1 MFRFGNPEYLYLL
14 LLIPVLGLLF
24 GLAQHNKKKALA
36 RFGDLSV
43 IEQLMPFVSKSK
55 PVLKF
60 IFLTIAI
67 VSIIFALSD
76 PQFGS
81 KLEKV
86 KRKGAEI
93 IIALDVSNS
102 MLAED
107 IKPNRL
113 ERAKQAISKLVDN
126 LENDRIGLVVFAGD
140 SYIQVPVT
148 SDYTAAKMF
157 LSSINTNIVS
167 KQGTAIGSAIDLAM
181 NSFTPESEMEKA
193 LIIITDGENHEDDAV
208 KAAKLAKEKGI
219 TIHTIGMGSPQG
231 APIPLNKGYG
241 QTIFQQD
248 KDGNTVISKLD
259 QKTLQEIANAGEGVF
274 IRANNTQTGLN
285 KLFERINKMEKK
297 EMEEKIYT
305 EFEHRFQYLLAIALF
320 FILLDFFI
328 PERKSK
334 WSKNFNIFKINA

>member
-1 MFRFGNPEYLYLL
+1 MFRFGNPIYLYLL
-14 LLIPVLGLLF
+14 LVIPVLVVLF
-24 GLAQHNKKKALA
+24 IFAQYYKKKALMK
-36 RFGDLSV
+36 FGDMDV
-43 IEQLMPFVSKSK
+43 IEQLMPFVSKSR

-60 IFLTIAI
+60 IFLSIAI
-67 VSIIFALSD
+67 VAIIFALAD

-126 LENDRIGLVVFAGD
+126 MENDRIGLIVFAGD
-140 SYIQVPVT
+140 AYIQVPVT

-193 LIIITDGENHEDDAV
+193 LIIITDGENHEDDAL
-208 KAAKLAKEKGI
+208 KAAELSSEKGI

-231 APIPLNKGYG
+231 APIPLHKDYG
-241 QTIFQQD
+241 QNSFQ
-248 KDGNTVISKLD
+248 KDGEGNTVISKLD
-259 QKTLQEIANAGEGVF
+259 QTALQEIANLGGGVF
-274 IRANNTQTGLN
+274 IRANNTQIGLN
-285 KLFERINKMEKK
+285 KLFERINTMEKK
-297 EMEEKIYT
+297 EMEERIYT
-305 EFEHRFQYLLAIALF
+305 DFEHRYQYLLAIALF
-320 FILLDFFI
+320 FILLDVFI

-334 WSKNFNIFKINA
+334 WSKNFNLFKINA

>member
-1 MFRFGNPEYLYLL
+1 MFRFGNPIYLYLL
-14 LLIPVLGLLF
+14 LVIPVLVVLF
-24 GLAQHNKKKALA
+24 IFAQYYKKKALMK
-36 RFGDLSV
+36 FGDMDV
-43 IEQLMPFVSKSK
+43 IEQLMPFVSKSR

-60 IFLTIAI
+60 IFLSIAI
-67 VSIIFALSD
+67 VAIIFALAD

-126 LENDRIGLVVFAGD
+126 MENDRIGLIVFAGD
-140 SYIQVPVT
+140 AYIQVPVT

-193 LIIITDGENHEDDAV
+193 LIIITDGENHEDDAL
-208 KAAKLAKEKGI
+208 KAAELASEKGI

-231 APIPLNKGYG
+231 APIPLQKGYG
-241 QTIFQQD
+241 QNSFQ
-248 KDGNTVISKLD
+248 KDGEGNTVISKLD
-259 QKTLQEIANAGEGVF
+259 QTALQEIANMGGGVF
-274 IRANNTQTGLN
+274 IRANNTQTGLY
-285 KLFERINKMEKK
+285 KLFERINTMEKK
-297 EMEEKIYT
+297 EMEERIYT
-305 EFEHRFQYLLAIALF
+305 DFEHRYQYLLGIALF
-320 FILLDFFI
+320 FILLDVFI

-334 WSKNFNIFKINA
+334 WSKNFNLFKINA

>member
-1 MFRFGNPEYLYLL
+1 MFRFGNQEYLFT
-14 LLIPVLGLLF
+14 LLIIPILILLF
-24 GLAQHNKKKALA
+24 GFAQYYKKRALA
-36 RFGDLSV
+36 KFGDMSV
-43 IEQLMPFVSKSK
+43 IEQLMPFVSKTR

-67 VSIIFALSD
+67 LALIFALAD

-86 KRKGAEI
+86 KVKGAEI
-93 IIALDVSNS
+93 IIAIDVSNS

-113 ERAKQAISKLVDN
+113 ERAKQAISKLVDKM
-126 LENDRIGLVVFAGD
+126 ENDRIGLIVFAGD

-148 SDYTAAKMF
+148 SDYSAAKMF
-157 LSSINTNIVS
+157 LSSINTSFVS

-181 NSFTPESEMEKA
+181 NSFTPESNMEKA

-208 KAAKLAKEKGI
+208 KAAELAHEKGI
-219 TIHTIGMGSPQG
+219 AIHTIGMGSPQG
-231 APIPLNKGYG
+231 APIPLQKGYG
-241 QTIFQQD
+241 QTVFQKD

-259 QKTLQEIANAGEGVF
+259 QGTLQEIASAGGGVY

-285 KLFERINKMEKK
+285 KLFERINKMEKT
-297 EMEEKIYT
+297 EMEERIYT
-305 EFEHRFQYLLAIALF
+305 DFEHRFQYLLAIALF
-320 FILLDFFI
+320 FILLDIFI

-334 WSKNFNIFKINA
+334 WSKNFNLFKIKA

>member
-14 LLIPVLGLLF
+14 LIIPVLILLF
-24 GLAQHNKKKALA
+24 GLAQYYKKKALA
-36 RFGDLSV
+36 KFGDMSV
-43 IEQLMPFVSKSK
+43 IEQLMPFVSKSR

-60 IFLTIAI
+60 VFLTIAI
-67 VSIIFALSD
+67 IAIILALAD

-126 LENDRIGLVVFAGD
+126 MENDRIGLIVFAGD

-157 LSSINTNIVS
+157 LSSINTKIVS

-181 NSFTPESEMEKA
+181 NSFTPESDMEKA
-193 LIIITDGENHEDDAV
+193 LIIITDGENHEDDAI
-208 KAAKLAKEKGI
+208 KPAELAYEKGI
-219 TIHTIGMGSPQG
+219 AIHTIGMG
-231 APIPLNKGYG
+231 
-241 QTIFQQD
+241 
-248 KDGNTVISKLD
+248 V
-259 QKTLQEIANAGEGVF
+259 
-274 IRANNTQTGLN
+274 
-285 KLFERINKMEKK
+285 
-297 EMEEKIYT
+297 
-305 EFEHRFQYLLAIALF
+305 
-320 FILLDFFI
+320 
-328 PERKSK
+328 
-334 WSKNFNIFKINA
+334 